1 MKQTKTETVY
11 NVSNMS
17 EELRLLSSLFDK
29 YGLQSVTD
37 YAKQKGETRQAI
49 YKRISKGKQPYIEL
63 SGIKFIIQ

>member
-1 MKQTKTETVY
+1 MKRENTETVY
-11 NVSNMS
+11 TVSNMTD
-17 EELRLLSSLFDK
+17 ELNIISLLFIK

-37 YAKQKGETRQAI
+37 FAKKNGETRQAI